1 MISTFLLILNTVDHT
16 KMYSQDVKKFLRRV
30 EVKAFFHNK
39 EDDVNKPNKDTSK
52 TLQIRKPSWTSL
64 EGQFAYFFTFYQGVS
79 SEHVQT

>member
-1 MISTFLLILNTVDHT
+1 MNTVDHT
-16 KMYSQDVKKFLRRV
+16 KMYSEDVKKFLRRV

-39 EDDVNKPNKDTSK
+39 EDDVNKPNKDTSE

-79 SEHVQT
+79 SDHVETYIQL

>member
-1 MISTFLLILNTVDHT
+1 MNINNDIYIFLILNTVDHT
-16 KMYSQDVKKFLRRV
+16 KMYFEDVKKFLRRV
-30 EVKAFFHNK
+30 EVKAFFH
-39 EDDVNKPNKDTSK
+39 NKPNKDTSK

>member
-1 MISTFLLILNTVDHT
+1 
-16 KMYSQDVKKFLRRV
+16 MYSEDVKKFLRRV

-39 EDDVNKPNKDTSK
+39 EDDVNKPNKDTSE

-79 SEHVQT
+79 SDHVETYIPL